1 MNKKGFTL
9 IELLIYIGV
18 STIFLLA
25 LSGFVFSIFA
35 TYRQSHV
42 RSQQQRELASFSARL
57 QHEIES
63 AYAIDPASDFNAD
76 LSADATSSVIFH
88 TQTVGEDPIIFTAS
102 QNELL
107 LQKGANAPAQIH
119 SSMIS
124 VTSCIFSNQS
134 AGESVHVGITMILS
148 TPVGFGIPDAQT
160 ETSFTIELKD
170 YAP

>member
-63 AYAIDPASDFNAD
+63 AYAIDPSSDFNVD
-76 LSADATSSVIFH
+76 LNTNVTSSVIFH
-88 TQTVGEDPIIFTAS
+88 TQTIGEDPIIFTSS

-107 LQKGANAPAQIH
+107 LQKGVNASTPIH
-119 SSMIS
+119 SSMIN
-124 VTSCIFSNQS
+124 VTSCVFTNQS
-134 AGESVHVGITMILS
+134 VGGSIHIGVDIIVS

-160 ETSFTIELKD
+160 EASFTIELKD